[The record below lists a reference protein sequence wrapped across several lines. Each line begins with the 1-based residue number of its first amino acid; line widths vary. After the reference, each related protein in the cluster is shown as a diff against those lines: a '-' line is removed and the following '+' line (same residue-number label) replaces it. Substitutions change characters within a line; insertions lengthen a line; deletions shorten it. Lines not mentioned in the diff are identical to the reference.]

1 LAQQVEA
8 LSSGPVQEALGGSSS
23 SQRQE
28 QVLQQCTA
36 ASCVW
41 EVAALLRLHSKWHA
55 AAVAEDGQAAG
66 GAADLGLVPPLAA
79 TVLQQ
84 LEQPALDLLQ
94 RHQQQAA
101 AAGGDPEDAL
111 LPQVPAAMWHSL
123 QLATALRHLLDPARV
138 VREQQRRVKKQLR
151 KVGGQAG
158 QQQQQQRRQAQPH
171 AQQEQE
177 MEQEIKAEAE
187 EEEQEEEAEV
197 EEEPGAAAAGGAGGA
212 PEEVA
217 QLHGAFASLLSSP
230 TPARQQQ
237 EQQQPQQQEQQEAQ
251 HGAFASLLAA
261 PVGGS
266 QQPAGNARQRE
277 AQGQDLPQGE
287 AVQLE
292 QWRRA
297 TERNEMLLLQ
307 RHMHAA
313 LGASVADG
321 EGGMDVDGASPP
333 ADSGAA
339 AAGRLS
345 RLLMADWITLN
356 VQDSL
361 LLSEMLPLAARQV
374 PAVSRPVYA
383 AVP

>member
-1 LAQQVEA
+1 MAAALAQQVEA
-8 LSSGPVQEALGGSSS
+8 LMGAGGSSSSSSSSS

-28 QVLQQCTA
+28 QVLQQCVS
-36 ASCVW
+36 ASSAW
-41 EVAALLRLHSKWHA
+41 EVAALLHLHSKWHA
-55 AAVAEDGQAAG
+55 AAAAEDGQAVG
-66 GAADLGLVPPLAA
+66 RAADSELVPPLAA

-101 AAGGDPEDAL
+101 AAGGEPEDAL
-111 LPQVPAAMWHSL
+111 LPQVPAAVWRSL

-138 VREQQRRVKKQLR
+138 VREQQQRVKKQLR

-158 QQQQQQRRQAQPH
+158 QQQRRQAQPQ
-171 AQQEQE
+171 APQQEQE
-177 MEQEIKAEAE
+177 LGQEIKSEAE
-187 EEEQEEEAEV
+187 EEEEGQ
-197 EEEPGAAAAGGAGGA
+197 GAGAAGGGGVGGA

-217 QLHGAFASLLSSP
+217 QQHGAFASLLSSP
-230 TPARQQQ
+230 APSQQRQQQ
-237 EQQQPQQQEQQEAQ
+237 EQEQQEAQ

-261 PVGGS
+261 SVGGS
-266 QQPAGNARQRE
+266 QQPAGNARQRQAQ
-277 AQGQDLPQGE
+277 AQGLPQGE
-287 AVQLE
+287 AEQLE

-307 RHMHAA
+307 RHMRAA
-313 LGASVADG
+313 LGASDG
-321 EGGMDVDGASPP
+321 GGEDGMDVDGASPP
-333 ADSGAA
+333 AESGAA

-361 LLSEMLPLAARQV
+361 LLPEMLPLAARRV
-374 PAVSRPVYA
+374 PSASLTSCSSGLKCWRL
-383 AVP
+383 